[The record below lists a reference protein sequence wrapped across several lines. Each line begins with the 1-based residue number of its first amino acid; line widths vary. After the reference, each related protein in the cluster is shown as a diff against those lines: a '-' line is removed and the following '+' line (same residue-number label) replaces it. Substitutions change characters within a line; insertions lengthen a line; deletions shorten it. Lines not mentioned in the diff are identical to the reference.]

1 MIRTP
6 RLTVASLRP
15 VFTKAPRDLASDTG
29 TGFRASAHYA
39 RSDGMVKA
47 AAGRTPVVRFMLEEA
62 AAVYLAARL
71 TSS

>member
-1 MIRTP
+1 
-6 RLTVASLRP
+6 
-15 VFTKAPRDLASDTG
+15 
-29 TGFRASAHYA
+29 
-39 RSDGMVKA
+39 MVKA